1 MPKTLDDTKKRF
13 YLLVEHILAF
23 ALSTNF
29 VRKVKNCLEVS
40 NELHAETLYKILIR
54 VGRSILS

>member
-1 MPKTLDDTKKRF
+1 MPKTLDDTKRGF
-13 YLLVEHILAF
+13 ICLWSTYSL
-23 ALSTNF
+23 LSTNF